1 MATITITLSDTGED
15 IALKIV
21 SKDPELPLRSDIRSS
36 DPDLTPAQAMAFEM
50 IELYV
55 KANHVEE
62 GDESAQEKVL
72 RRRLPPKERPRWG
85 RRGCRKL
92 TRRRREG
99 PYDPSRLLLL
109 RNRALVWHVV
119 A

>member
-1 MATITITLSDTGED
+1 MATITITLTDTGED

-21 SKDPELPLRSDIRSS
+21 SKEPELPLRSDIRSS

-62 GDESAQEKVL
+62 GDESELKPEHSEA
-72 RRRLPPKERPRWG
+72 PKRKCCG
-85 RRGCRKL
+85 GGCHRKKEP
-92 TRRRREG
+92 EG
-99 PYDPSRLLLL
+99 GGEAAAS
-109 RNRALVWHVV
+109 
-119 A
+119 